1 MKYFAILGHKTIS
14 INKMVQFLQWIFLAI
29 TGLIYKSITQRYL
42 AISRIFGFYIK
53 KFKIMH
59 ESRAIFK
66 K

>member
-1 MKYFAILGHKTIS
+1 MKYFTIPGHKTIS

-42 AISRIFGFYIK
+42 AISHIFGFYIK

-59 ESRAIFK
+59 ESRAIFTK
-66 K
+66 